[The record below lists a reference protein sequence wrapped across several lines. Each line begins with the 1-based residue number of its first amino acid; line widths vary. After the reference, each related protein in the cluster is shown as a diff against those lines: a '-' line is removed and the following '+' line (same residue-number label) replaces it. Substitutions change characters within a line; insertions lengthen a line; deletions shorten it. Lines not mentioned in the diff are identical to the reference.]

1 MRERKIQRRVRPQH
15 PGAILRGMLE
25 ELATDG
31 GGHSRSLTQ
40 TELAKRLG
48 VSRRAVSELIR
59 ERRNMTA
66 DMAIRLSRVFRTT
79 PDIWLNLQK
88 AVDLWDASQ
97 ANKNKYAKL
106 KPIAA

>member
-1 MRERKIQRRVRPQH
+1 MQERKIQRKVRPQH

-40 TELAKRLG
+40 TELANRLG
-48 VSRRAVSELIR
+48 VSRRAVSELIH

>member
-1 MRERKIQRRVRPQH
+1 MERKIRRKVRPQH
-15 PGAILRGMLE
+15 PGAILRRMLE

-31 GGHSRSLTQ
+31 DLRSLTQ

-48 VSRRAVSELIR
+48 VSRRTLNELIH

-66 DMAIRLSRVFRTT
+66 DMAIRLSRVFSTT

-88 AVDLWDASQ
+88 TVDLWDAAR